1 MTTTITVNQ
10 SMIETQSKI
19 NELQTD
25 LLAATNKIAKN
36 KIEKEI
42 KVLQALFTP
51 VIATPVADTPVI
63 ATPVAAIKFAVSTRK
78 AIASESTINPLYLS
92 IACHPNKDG
101 NLKTEYNINYN
112 DGQYELTE
120 YNLLGNSTRSKFVA
134 SFEFSRSQGLI
145 VTSSKITLERVDSI
159 LRDIYNTY
167 RSNQFAINADYF
179 FLYLLSVMSIAD
191 TDTVSGITS
200 YKAIVPSVY
209 RETLTRFP
217 ATFKALAD
225 REKLIADRLS
235 AYNL

>member
-1 MTTTITVNQ
+1 M
-10 SMIETQSKI
+10 
-19 NELQTD
+19 
-25 LLAATNKIAKN
+25 
-36 KIEKEI
+36 
-42 KVLQALFTP
+42 
-51 VIATPVADTPVI
+51 
-63 ATPVAAIKFAVSTRK
+63 
-78 AIASESTINPLYLS
+78 
-92 IACHPNKDG
+92 
-101 NLKTEYNINYN
+101 
-112 DGQYELTE
+112 
-120 YNLLGNSTRSKFVA
+120 
-134 SFEFSRSQGLI
+134 
-145 VTSSKITLERVDSI
+145 TSSKITLERVDSI